1 MGPKRSH
8 RNIPPTPHA
17 QHPLHE
23 GIMDYDVRLRHL
35 KPIQKPLEGLF
46 QLGQSSFQKAGK
58 IGGPTY
64 LRRDYVGDGGKA
76 NVGRLGLGA
85 EEAEPLLRHDEGD
98 WNLFAFGNK
107 QITEAHHGVDVAPTG
122 ALAQSQFRCIV
133 LDIDTAIGCIP
144 FTFPFAKRVWI
155 ARNYKIFCFQLCAMS
170 AAVGV
175 QTKSRTSVYCV
186 GNCWHLGYVNPV
198 GVAQIGYLESNL
210 WEFHTLLVWF
220 SSTAAKGGKLIANS
234 KLRFGANGYDN
245 LRKPLNC
252 MKEEVLERF
261 RTSTKDES
269 ASQPTSELEQLS

>member
-1 MGPKRSH
+1 
-8 RNIPPTPHA
+8 
-17 QHPLHE
+17 
-23 GIMDYDVRLRHL
+23 
-35 KPIQKPLEGLF
+35 
-46 QLGQSSFQKAGK
+46 
-58 IGGPTY
+58 
-64 LRRDYVGDGGKA
+64 
-76 NVGRLGLGA
+76 
-85 EEAEPLLRHDEGD
+85 
-98 WNLFAFGNK
+98 
-107 QITEAHHGVDVAPTG
+107 
-122 ALAQSQFRCIV
+122 
-133 LDIDTAIGCIP
+133 
-144 FTFPFAKRVWI
+144 
-155 ARNYKIFCFQLCAMS
+155 MS